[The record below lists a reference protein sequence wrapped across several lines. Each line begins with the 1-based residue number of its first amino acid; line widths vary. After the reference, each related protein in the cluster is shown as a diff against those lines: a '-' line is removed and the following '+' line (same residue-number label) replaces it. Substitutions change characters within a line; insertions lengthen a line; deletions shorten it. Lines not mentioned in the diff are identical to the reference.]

1 MRLPIVVL
9 LALLPLI
16 SCASEDEATP
26 RVVETVAE
34 SSRQWTGLAVSQEG
48 RIFVCYPRWS
58 DDVPVSVAE
67 IGADGAATPYPN
79 DALQGW
85 TADGD
90 ASGLFVCVQSVHV
103 DAANRL
109 WILDPAN
116 PKFEGVIEGGPKLM
130 QVDLGSN
137 TIVRTYAFD
146 AAVTPQNSYLNDVR
160 IDVGSGT
167 AFMTDSGIGGLVVL
181 DLESGDA
188 RRVLDGHPSTLAETT
203 DVVIDGTP
211 FSATVH
217 ADGIAIDA
225 AGGWLYWQAL
235 TGRTMYRLPTKLLA
249 DAAVDDDALAE
260 AIEVVAESGVSDG
273 LLWTEEGVWVSAL
286 EAGAI
291 RRVDPDGTVVTVS
304 KDERIVWPDSFAAG
318 PDGSIYF
325 TTAQIHLGPNP
336 PDPYRILRLTPA
348 TD

>member
-1 MRLPIVVL
+1 MRLPIVIL
-9 LALLPLI
+9 LALLPLM
-16 SCASEDEATP
+16 SCAADQQTP
-26 RVVETVAE
+26 RVIETVAE

-67 IGADGAATPYPN
+67 IGADGTATPYPN
-79 DALQGW
+79 RARQAW
-85 TADGD
+85 NADGD
-90 ASGLFVCVQSVHV
+90 AASRFVCVQSVHV
-103 DAANRL
+103 DASNRL

-116 PKFEGVIEGGPKLM
+116 PKFEGIVEGGPKLM
-130 QVDLGSN
+130 QVDLTSN
-137 TIVRTYAFD
+137 RIVRSYRFD

-160 IDVGSGT
+160 IDVASGT

-181 DLESGDA
+181 DLDSGEA
-188 RRVLDGHPSTLAETT
+188 RRVLDGHPSTLAEPIE
-203 DVVIDGTP
+203 VVIDGTP
-211 FSATVH
+211 FTGTVH

-225 AGGWLYWQAL
+225 AGGWIYWQAL

-249 DAAVDDDALAE
+249 DPAVGDDALSD

-273 LLWTEEGVWVSAL
+273 LLWTDEGVWVSAL

-291 RRVDPDGTVVTVS
+291 RRVNPDGSVVTVS
-304 KDERIVWPDSFAAG
+304 DDERIVWPDSFAAG

-336 PDPYRILRLTPA
+336 PDPYRILQLTPA
-348 TD
+348 AD